1 MTSETR
7 AVTVIPLNGSN
18 YPTWK
23 VQCRMALMKDGL
35 WTIVSGSELP
45 PDAAEA
51 DKYAKFVGRR
61 DRALAI
67 IVLSVEPTL
76 LYLIADPEDPTV
88 VWKKLADQFQKKTWA
103 NKLELRRKLY
113 SMRLKD
119 GNSVQE
125 HIKAMTEVFDSLSV
139 VGDPVAEE
147 DRVVH
152 LLASLPESYNM
163 LVTALEASV
172 EVPKLELVTERLLH
186 EERKLR
192 DREGATAGS
201 VKAMTVKQPYK
212 KGPKCHYCK
221 RFGHIR
227 RNCRKFAQDNKPD
240 SNEKE
245 KSSVKHRANTARA
258 DESSS
263 GSDSESIGLVVRHAL
278 STSTSLYDS

>member
-1 MTSETR
+1 M
-7 AVTVIPLNGSN
+7 
-18 YPTWK
+18 
-23 VQCRMALMKDGL
+23 
-35 WTIVSGSELP
+35 
-45 PDAAEA
+45 
-51 DKYAKFVGRR
+51 GRR

-139 VGDPVAEE
+139 VGDPIAEE

-278 STSTSLYDS
+278 STSTGLYDSWIVDSGATCHSATTGVCSSNCANSITRWK